1 MRVDAKK
8 QSPAIMTLRRSPRD
22 RRRRLVAKMR
32 SIVAAT
38 ARNAA
43 CFVLGSGDPRFDH
56 RLPGFAVQHGLV
68 ALRDLDRGEPVAYMR
83 GARRRARGTAAWR
96 ATRSSAATWPSKSPA
111 AACAS

>member
-1 MRVDAKK
+1 MKFGARKSATTGNRR
-8 QSPAIMTLRRSPRD
+8 MTPRRSPRD

-68 ALRDLDRGEPVAYMR
+68 A
-83 GARRRARGTAAWR
+83 
-96 ATRSSAATWPSKSPA
+96 RSR
-111 AACAS
+111 